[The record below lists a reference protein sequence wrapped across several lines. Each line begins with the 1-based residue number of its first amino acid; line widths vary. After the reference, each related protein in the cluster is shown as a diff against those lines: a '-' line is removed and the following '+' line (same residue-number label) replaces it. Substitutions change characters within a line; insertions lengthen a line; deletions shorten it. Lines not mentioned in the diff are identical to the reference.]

1 MLCFANSLL
10 PTIIPA
16 PLKNAIDWASRPPN
30 VWADKAAAI
39 VSAGGG
45 FGGGR
50 SQYHLRQIGIYLD
63 LHFINKPEFF
73 LNAFQ
78 PPAKF
83 DGDGNL
89 IDESV
94 NEKLKE
100 VLISLQ
106 AFTLRLQGKQW
117 ISGEKQWSTLLAL
130 QVIYLILYA
139 KIVWMDI
146 PICLLCFFDILC
158 ISEVGNQASI
168 CSRVYVLDQGF
179 TTITLYFF
187 FLFLFFNWCFY
198 LEFRVNL
205 SWFVL
210 DFWLYQTPKNTTKGG
225 SSMVSREFP
234 WDSVRL
240 PQWKFLSLLV
250 FVTLSFIDALVWRV
264 LGYDLVGF
272 ERVPA
277 VSTV

>member
-1 MLCFANSLL
+1 MAAVVAAK
-10 PTIIPA
+10 PTIKVAALCGSLRKGSYNRGLIRSAIELSKGIDGLHIEYIDIAPLPMLNTDLEGEGTFPPAVEAFRQQIKAADSILFASPEYNYSVTA

-30 VWADKAAAI
+30 VWGDKAAAI

-106 AFTLRLQGKQW
+106 AFTLRLQGKQ
-117 ISGEKQWSTLLAL
+117 
-130 QVIYLILYA
+130 
-139 KIVWMDI
+139 
-146 PICLLCFFDILC
+146 
-158 ISEVGNQASI
+158 
-168 CSRVYVLDQGF
+168 
-179 TTITLYFF
+179 
-187 FLFLFFNWCFY
+187 
-198 LEFRVNL
+198 
-205 SWFVL
+205 
-210 DFWLYQTPKNTTKGG
+210 
-225 SSMVSREFP
+225 
-234 WDSVRL
+234 
-240 PQWKFLSLLV
+240 
-250 FVTLSFIDALVWRV
+250 
-264 LGYDLVGF
+264 
-272 ERVPA
+272 
-277 VSTV
+277 